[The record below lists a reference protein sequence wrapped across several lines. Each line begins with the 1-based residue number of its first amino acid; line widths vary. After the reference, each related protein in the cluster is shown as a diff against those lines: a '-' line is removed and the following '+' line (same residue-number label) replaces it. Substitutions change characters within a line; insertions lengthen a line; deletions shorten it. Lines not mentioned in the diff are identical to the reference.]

1 MKKYEITDI
10 QHPDNPKLFRIRAV
24 RDIPK
29 YKVKA
34 GDLGG
39 YVENENNL
47 SQEGD
52 CWIGGDAH
60 VYGNARVRDNAKVYG
75 NAKIYGNA
83 QVHNSGWVSGNA
95 HVHGNTHVYND
106 AQVYGNADV
115 FGNASVFG
123 NTRVYEDS
131 QVFDDAKVFGNAH
144 VYGVAVVNE
153 NMQIQGVCDIN
164 LPNQIY
170 YVDGITAYFD
180 IHRNLLVNG
189 TTPETE
195 YHKTLAR
202 LKL

>member
-1 MKKYEITDI
+1 MPTKYEITDI
-10 QHPDNPKLFRIRAV
+10 QQLENPKLFRIRAL
-24 RDIPK
+24 RDIPSIWI
-29 YKVKA
+29 KA
-34 GDLGG
+34 GYLGG

-52 CWIGGDAH
+52 CWIGGEAC
-60 VYGNARVRDNAKVYG
+60 VF
-75 NAKIYGNA
+75 GNA
-83 QVHNSGWVSGNA
+83 QVFGNA
-95 HVHGNTHVYND
+95 HVFEHSRVF
-106 AQVYGNADV
+106 GNAHI

-153 NMQIQGVCDIN
+153 NMQIQGECDIN

-202 LKL
+202 LKLL